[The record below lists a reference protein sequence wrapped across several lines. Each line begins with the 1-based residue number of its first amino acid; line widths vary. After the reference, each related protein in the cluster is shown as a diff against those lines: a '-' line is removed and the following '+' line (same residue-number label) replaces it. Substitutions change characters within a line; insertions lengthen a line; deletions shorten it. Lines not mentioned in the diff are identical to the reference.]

1 MKKVVLLLL
10 VGAVGCHD
18 ATAPRGASLP
28 PNAVS
33 ASAAAAGTNGFI
45 VTFVDDETD
54 PGAQARALTTA
65 HGGTIRFVYRTA
77 LKGFAVTNLSESA
90 AAALERNPRVLRVEP
105 DAVVSVGGT
114 QSPVPSWGLDRIDA
128 LSGLNN
134 SYTYPSTGAGATAYI
149 IDTGINASSSD
160 FGNRLVLGPDYVD
173 GGTPDDCHG
182 HGTHVAGTVGGTVYG
197 VAKEVRVVAIRALDC
212 AGNGSYAN
220 IIAGV
225 DWVALN
231 HDPVSVLNLSL
242 SGPVSASLNQA
253 LATAVASNVVVVA
266 AAGNKS
272 SDACNYSPGAEP
284 SAITVGATD
293 IADNWAGYANFGPC
307 VDVSAP
313 GTSITSDWIGGPTAV
328 NTITG
333 TSMAAPHV
341 AGAAALYRAANPTFN
356 PAQVTTALIGGATVA
371 ISGLPAGTP
380 NRLLNIGFVTSTMP
394 PPDAGFSPA
403 SCSGGFVC
411 TFTAAA
417 TGVTYLWTF
426 SDGGTATTRTA
437 THSYPKKGGNY
448 SVTLLVSSGTTSAS
462 STQTVSCHP
471 KKGCK

>member
-1 MKKVVLLLL
+1 MRKVVWLLL
-10 VGAVGCHD
+10 VAAAACHD
-18 ATAPRGASLP
+18 TTAPRREPIP
-28 PNAVS
+28 PNAPRVS
-33 ASAAAAGTNGFI
+33 AAVAASNGFI
-45 VTFVDDETD
+45 VTFVDDEPD
-54 PGAQARALTTA
+54 PAAQAHALTA
-65 HGGTIRFVYRTA
+65 EHGGTIKHVYRAA
-77 LKGFAVTNLSESA
+77 LKGFAVTNLPEAA
-90 AAALERNPRVLRVEP
+90 AAALDRNPRVLRVER

-128 LSGLNN
+128 LTGLNN
-134 SYTYPSTGAGATAYI
+134 SYAYPNPGAGVTAYI
-149 IDTGINASSSD
+149 IDTGINSSSAD
-160 FGNRLVLGPDYVD
+160 FTSRLVLGPDYVD

-197 VAKEVRVVAIRALDC
+197 VAKEARVVAIRALDC
-212 AGNGSYAN
+212 FGNGSYSN
-220 IIAGV
+220 IIAGI

-253 LATAVASNVVVVA
+253 VATAVASNVVVVA

-272 SDACNYSPGAEP
+272 GDACNYSPGAEP

-293 IADNWAGYANFGPC
+293 IADNWAGYANFGSC

-313 GTSITSDWIGGPTAV
+313 GTSITSDWIGGPTTV
-328 NTITG
+328 NTISG

-341 AGAAALYRAANPTFN
+341 AGAAVLYRAANPTFN
-356 PAQVTTALIGGATVA
+356 AAQVSTALIGGATAA
-371 ISGLPAGTP
+371 ISGLPVGTP
-380 NRLLNIGFVTSTMP
+380 NRLLNIGFVTSTTP

-403 SCSGGFVC
+403 SCGGGFVC

-426 SDGGTATTRTA
+426 SDGGTASTRTA
-437 THSYPKKGGNY
+437 THTYARKGGSY
-448 SVTLLVSSGTTSAS
+448 TVTLLVSNGTSSAS
-462 STQTVSCHP
+462 SIQTVSCNP